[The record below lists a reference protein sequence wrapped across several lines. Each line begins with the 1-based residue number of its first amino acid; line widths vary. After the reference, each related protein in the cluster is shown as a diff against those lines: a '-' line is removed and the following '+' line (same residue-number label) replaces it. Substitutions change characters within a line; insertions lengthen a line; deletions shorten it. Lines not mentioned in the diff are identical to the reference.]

1 MNERDTGLSP
11 AEHEWRTCVTVI
23 QAAAEILR
31 DYEELADSERKRF
44 VQAIID
50 GSGRLT
56 RTCEDMTA
64 VGWSSRASV

>member
-1 MNERDTGLSP
+1 MSERETLSP

-31 DYEELADSERKRF
+31 DYEGLAAGERKRF

-50 GSGRLT
+50 GNRRLK
-56 RTCEDMTA
+56 RTCEQMTV
-64 VGWSSRASV
+64 VG

>member
-1 MNERDTGLSP
+1 MNERDTGFSP

-64 VGWSSRASV
+64 IGWSSRASV

>member
-1 MNERDTGLSP
+1 MSERDTLSP

-31 DYEELADSERKRF
+31 DYEGLAANERRRF

-50 GSGRLT
+50 GNGRLR
-56 RTCEDMTA
+56 RTCEQMTA
-64 VGWSSRASV
+64 AG

>member
-1 MNERDTGLSP
+1 MTLGFMNERDTGLSP

-31 DYEELADSERKRF
+31 DYEELADNDRRRF

-56 RTCEDMTA
+56 RSCEQ
-64 VGWSSRASV
+64 